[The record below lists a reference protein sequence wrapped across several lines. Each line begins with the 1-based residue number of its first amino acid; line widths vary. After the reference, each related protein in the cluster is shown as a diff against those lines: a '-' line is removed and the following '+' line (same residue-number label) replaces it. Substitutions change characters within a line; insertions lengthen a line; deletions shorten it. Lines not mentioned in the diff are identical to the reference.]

1 MTDHDYKRI
10 AASREAFGWM
20 DSANRARSTAIYWM
34 ACAVIGM
41 ISGGVVIVLMVL
53 R

>member
-1 MTDHDYKRI
+1 MTDHDKRI

-20 DSANRARSTAIYWM
+20 DSADRARTAIYWM
-34 ACAVIGM
+34 ACAIIGM

>member
-1 MTDHDYKRI
+1 MTDHDKRI

-20 DSANRARSTAIYWM
+20 DSADRARSTAIYWM
-34 ACAVIGM
+34 ACAVLGM
-41 ISGGVVIVLMVL
+41 ISGGVVIVLAGL